1 MIRRPPRSTLF
12 PYTSSSDLNT
22 KVLLTATMLSVF
34 FFGAIGAASVAF
46 AQYMGNVGDA
56 GETGSYTLEEALEIQ
71 RRRIESAEANPS
83 SGSGTPYLDA
93 DGVVG
98 AAVIAGAVFGG
109 IAGAF
114 FIRGRSGK
122 YAAMGSGRAHV

>member
-1 MIRRPPRSTLF
+1 M
-12 PYTSSSDLNT
+12 NT
-22 KVLLTATMLSVF
+22 KILLAASLIAVFTIGLS
-34 FFGAIGAASVAF
+34 AQSSVAF
-46 AQYMGNVGDA
+46 AQYMGNVGSE
-56 GETGSYTLEEALEIQ
+56 GQTGSYTLEEALEIQ
-71 RRRIESAEANPS
+71 SRRVASADANPAA
-83 SGSGTPYLDA
+83 GSGTPYISA

-122 YAAMGSGRAHV
+122 YAAMGRG

>member
-1 MIRRPPRSTLF
+1 M
-12 PYTSSSDLNT
+12 NT
-22 KVLLTATMLSVF
+22 KILLTASLIAVF
-34 FFGAIGAASVAF
+34 AIGMSASSVAF
-46 AQYMGNVGDA
+46 AQYMGNVGDQ

-71 RRRIESAEANPS
+71 TRRIAAAEANPS

-93 DGVVG
+93 GGVVG

-122 YAAMGSGRAHV
+122 YAAMGRG